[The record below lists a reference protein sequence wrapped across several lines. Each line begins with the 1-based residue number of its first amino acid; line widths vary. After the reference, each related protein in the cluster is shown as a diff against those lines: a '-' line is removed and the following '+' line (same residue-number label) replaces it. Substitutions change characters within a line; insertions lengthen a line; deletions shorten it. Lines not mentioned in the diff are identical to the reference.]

1 MMELNDSA
9 QRMKILLTRG
19 ELSVD
24 KLLNSFEIPTLILM
38 LEANKLL
45 IKKMIIEDVMLIT
58 TEDVKKIV
66 RDDIKM
72 AKANMKVME
81 STIRLREHYR
91 IEFLYLN

>member
-9 QRMKILLTRG
+9 QRMKILLTKG

-24 KLLNSFEIPTLILM
+24 KLLNSFETPTLILIM
-38 LEANKLL
+38 EANRIL
-45 IKKMIIEDVMLIT
+45 IKKMTLDGMLIT
-58 TEDVKKIV
+58 TETVKKIV
-66 RDDIKM
+66 KNDIDM
-72 AKANMKVME
+72 AKLNMKIIE

>member
-1 MMELNDSA
+1 MMELDNSG
-9 QRMKILLTRG
+9 QRMKILLTKG
-19 ELSVD
+19 KLSLD

-45 IKKMIIEDVMLIT
+45 IKKMKFEEMLIT

-72 AKANMKVME
+72 AKVNREVLA
-81 STIRLREHYR
+81 STIRLKKYFH